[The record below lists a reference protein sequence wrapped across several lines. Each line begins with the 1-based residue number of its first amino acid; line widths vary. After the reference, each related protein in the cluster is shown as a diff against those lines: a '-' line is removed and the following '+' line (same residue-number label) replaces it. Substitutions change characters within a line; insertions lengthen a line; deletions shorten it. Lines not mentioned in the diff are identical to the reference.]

1 MGGLMLT
8 TAPLA
13 LRPPGPCHLGC
24 PLSSPLVSSPTLRP
38 HLAAFSVAFLV
49 FGAASSRLLA
59 WAPPLLVSLS
69 CASSC
74 AAICTS
80 ACLCSGFPSFQPGAS
95 LGSSWPSALLS
106 GSTLPLF
113 CVCLLG
119 QTDVPTELVSGP
131 LSSPYTPNVNILRV
145 SNLISHGSLHPVMPK
160 SQL

>member
-1 MGGLMLT
+1 MLT

-13 LRPPGPCHLGC
+13 LCPPGPCHLGC

-80 ACLCSGFPSFQPGAS
+80 ACLCGGFPSFQPGAS

-106 GSTLPLF
+106 GSTLPLSVSACWGRPMCPPSWF
-113 CVCLLG
+113 PGPSALL
-119 QTDVPTELVSGP
+119 
-131 LSSPYTPNVNILRV
+131 TPQ
-145 SNLISHGSLHPVMPK
+145 M
-160 SQL
+160 